1 MKAKNSL
8 DKYRYYFSKR
18 IEIFFHSLKKSQIKG
33 RKHGPKVVLNSL
45 PKSGTHLLESLFLQL
60 PYMRH
65 CGKKTLRLE
74 TQNPI
79 EPKLKILSS
88 IKNGQFLLSHM
99 QYHEK
104 ALKTINTNNTK
115 IIHLVRDPRDVL
127 LSHLNYIEKMDTTQK
142 SHRFIAS
149 YGSRFEKLK
158 AMIEGK
164 KDVLEPFPKVLD
176 KFLAWTESNDV
187 LCVKFEH
194 LIGPNGGG
202 DKHKQEEAVKS
213 ICNHISIELNQD
225 QLEDVCNKIYSVKS
239 STFNKGKIGNWNRIL
254 SEEEKKWLNTVIRP
268 EIIRYGYEF

>member
-33 RKHGPKVVLNSL
+33 RKHGPKVILNSL

-60 PYMRH
+60 PLMRH

-79 EPKLKILSS
+79 EPKLRVLSS
-88 IKNGQFLLSHM
+88 IKKGQFLLAHM

-127 LSHLNYIEKMDTTQK
+127 LSHLNYIEKMDITQK
-142 SHRFIAS
+142 SHRFITS
-149 YGSRFEKLK
+149 YDSRFEKLK
-158 AMIEGK
+158 AIIEGK
-164 KDVLEPFPKVLD
+164 KDVLEPFDEVLD
-176 KFLAWTESNDV
+176 KFLPWTQSDEV
-187 LCVKFEH
+187 LCIKFEN

-225 QLEDVCNKIYSVKS
+225 QLENVCNKIYSVKS
-239 STFNKGKIGNWNRIL
+239 STFNKGKIGNWRSTL
-254 SEEEKKWLNTVIRP
+254 SEEEKKWLNKTI
-268 EIIRYGYEF
+268 ENQITKYGYK